1 MPLHLIGEDALID
14 RVVVL
19 ATLLRLNARPG
30 NRGVAPFEVRE
41 HGRFAGRRF
50 TTDAEVNAVQ
60 AANPT
65 LIDVLA
71 GGALRLTP
79 EGLRQ
84 ARERPNP
91 RYAVR

>member
-1 MPLHLIGEDALID
+1 MGTLHQLGESAVID

-19 ATLLRLNARPG
+19 AALLRLNARPG
-30 NRGVAPFEVRE
+30 NPPADPSRVRQVP
-41 HGRFAGRRF
+41 FAGHRF
-50 TTDAEVNAVQ
+50 TSNADVLAVQ
-60 AANPT
+60 AANPA
-65 LIDVLA
+65 LVALV
-71 GGALRLTP
+71 GGSLRLTP

>member
-1 MPLHLIGEDALID
+1 MTVHQLGDNAVID

-19 ATLLRLNARPG
+19 AALLRLKARPG
-30 NRGVAPFEVRE
+30 DAPAHPSRIRQVPY
-41 HGRFAGRRF
+41 AGHRF
-50 TTDAEVNAVQ
+50 TSDADVLAVQ

-65 LIDVLA
+65 LIALV
-71 GGALRLTP
+71 GGDLRLTP
-79 EGLRQ
+79 AGLTA